1 MKKILSVILAVVLVV
16 TPCVIAARGATDNAS
31 QYPLVVVPGY
41 SASTL
46 MKVSGS
52 GTEEQVWML
61 NLGGVGGDILEY
73 IVPIAR
79 GVGELTFRNADRLST
94 IIGNEIINL
103 TEDIVCNPD
112 GTSKYNIKPLL
123 ETAEESCWANI
134 REKYGEDSS
143 YCYFSYVLNDMIASY
158 NKPDSEVFSFMCD
171 FRMGA
176 VDCAA
181 RLDSFI
187 DDVLDY
193 TGSDKVNIV
202 CESHGG
208 QVTATYLSLYGEKQK
223 VHNAVLNVPALCG
236 ASLAY
241 DLLTQEANLDE
252 LELLYFVEF
261 AELLEEDIHWLFEAE
276 NLEFVDW
283 IIQGILPPIFKVV
296 GYWGSIWDFCPP
308 EVYEEMKEKWLDPVE
323 SALLIEKSDY
333 MHNVVMAN
341 YAENLTACQEE
352 YGVNIT
358 IVAGTDSGCCSG
370 WRQNSDGIISTACS
384 TGSTCA
390 PLDERFSDGYTQV
403 NECGGNYK
411 VSPDMTVDASTA
423 FLPDDTFFFN
433 RLYHG
438 SEFEDPNAK
447 KLIEKALFTDTVQD
461 VYSSAEFPQFRYSAN
476 CSHALTAEFDSSVP
490 GYLSSDDK
498 ALVITNVSQKD
509 YPLDIINITVDGAP
523 LKFDLKNAGNIKPGE
538 SVSVPFTG
546 EVPEVSK
553 TKINI
558 TVTYRTGGVTPLGN
572 RIFGFTLMNG
582 EAPEYDESTP
592 FVPTE
597 FVNPLSDLPAGLT
610 SLLKKMGVY
619 NMLIMFIN
627 IIRGIFGKV
636 FSLLQF

>member
-1 MKKILSVILAVVLVV
+1 MKKILSVILSVVLIV
-16 TPCVIAARGATDNAS
+16 TPCVIAARGATDDAA

-46 MKVSGS
+46 MKVNDDGS
-52 GTEEQVWML
+52 EEQAWML

-79 GVGELTFRNADRLST
+79 GIGELTMRNADRLST
-94 IIGNEIINL
+94 IIGNEIIDL
-103 TEDIVCNPD
+103 TKLIVCNPD
-112 GTSKYNIKPLL
+112 GTSKYNLRPLL

-134 REKYGEDSS
+134 RKEYGEDSK
-143 YCYFSYVLNDMIASY
+143 YCFFSAYLNNMIASY
-158 NKPDSEVFSFMCD
+158 NVPDSNVFSFMCD

-181 RLDSFI
+181 RLDAFI

-193 TGSDKVNIV
+193 TGSEKVNIV

-241 DLLTQEANLDE
+241 DLLTQQANLDE

-308 EVYEEMKEKWLDPVE
+308 EVYEDMKAKWLDPDE
-323 SALLIEKSDY
+323 SALLIEKSDF
-333 MHNVVMAN
+333 MHYEVMAN
-341 YAENLTACQEE
+341 YAENLAACRDE
-352 YGVNIT
+352 YGINIT
-358 IVAGTDSGCCSG
+358 VIAGTDSGCCSG

-403 NECGGNYK
+403 NDCGGKYK

-423 FLPDDTFFFN
+423 FLPDNTFFFSK
-433 RLYHG
+433 LYHG
-438 SEFEDPNAK
+438 SEFEDPNARL
-447 KLIEKALFTDTVQD
+447 LIEKALLTDTVKD
-461 VYSSAEFPQFRYSAN
+461 VYSLPGFPQFRYSAN
-476 CSHALTAEFDSSVP
+476 CSHALTAEFDKSAP
-490 GYLSSDDK
+490 GYLSSDDE
-498 ALVITNVSQKD
+498 ALVITNVSNKE
-509 YPLDIINITVDGAP
+509 YTLGVINITVDGAP
-523 LKFDLKNAGNIKPGE
+523 LKFSLKNAGSIKPGE
-538 SVSVPFTG
+538 SVSIPFKGDVPQ
-546 EVPEVSK
+546 VSK

-558 TVTYRTGGVTPLGN
+558 TVTYRTQGVTPLGE
-572 RIFGFTLMNG
+572 RVFGFTLMNG
-582 EAPEYDESTP
+582 EAPEYDGSMP
-592 FVPTE
+592 FVSTE
-597 FVNPLSDLPAGLT
+597 FVNPLSDLPAGLRT
-610 SLLKKMGVY
+610 LLKDLGIY
-619 NMLIMFIN
+619 NLIVMFIH
-627 IIRGIFGKV
+627 IVRGLFDNVFG
-636 FSLLQF
+636 LL

>member
-1 MKKILSVILAVVLVV
+1 MKKVLSVVLAVVLLV
-16 TPCVIAARGATDNAS
+16 TPCVIAVRGATDDAA

-46 MKVSGS
+46 VRVNNDGS
-52 GTEEQVWML
+52 EEQVWML
-61 NLGGVGGDILEY
+61 NLGGIGGDILEY

-79 GVGELTFRNADRLST
+79 GIGELTFRNADRLST
-94 IIGNEIINL
+94 IIGNEIIDL
-103 TEDIVCNPD
+103 TKDIVCNPD

-134 REKYGEDSS
+134 RKEYGEDSK
-143 YCYFSYVLNDMIASY
+143 YCFFDYVLNDMIASY
-158 NKPDSEVFSFMCD
+158 DVPDSNVFSFMCD

-176 VDCAA
+176 VDCAEH
-181 RLDSFI
+181 LDAFI
-187 DDVLDY
+187 DDVLEY
-193 TGSDKVNIV
+193 TGSKKVNIV
-202 CESHGG
+202 SESHGG
-208 QVTATYLSLYGEKQK
+208 QVVATYLSLFGEKQK

-308 EVYEEMKEKWLDPVE
+308 EVYEEMKEKWLDPDE
-323 SALLIEKSDY
+323 NALLIEKSDY
-333 MHNVVMAN
+333 MHNEVMAN
-341 YAENLTACQEE
+341 YAENLNACQDE

-390 PLDERFSDGYTQV
+390 PLDKRFSDGYTQI
-403 NECGGNYK
+403 NDCGGKYK

-423 FLPDDTFFFN
+423 FLPDDTFFFSK
-433 RLYHG
+433 LYHG
-438 SEFEDPNAK
+438 SEFADPNAK
-447 KLIEKALFTDTVQD
+447 KLIEKALLTDTVQD
-461 VYSSAEFPQFRYSAN
+461 VYSNTEFPQFRYSAN
-476 CSHALTAEFDSSVP
+476 CSHALTAEFNSSAP
-490 GYLSSDDK
+490 GYLSSNDT
-498 ALVITNVSQKD
+498 ALVITNVSDRD
-509 YPLDIINITVDGAP
+509 YTLGIINITVDGAP
-523 LKFDLKNAGNIKPGE
+523 LKFNLKNAGNIKPGQ
-538 SVSVPFTG
+538 SVSVPFKG
-546 EVPEVSK
+546 DVPEVSK

-558 TVTYRTGGVTPLGN
+558 TVTYRAGGVTPLGE
-572 RIFGFTLMNG
+572 RVFGFTLMNG
-582 EAPEYDESTP
+582 EAPEYDELMPT
-592 FVPTE
+592 VPTE
-597 FVNPLSDLPAGLT
+597 FVNPLSDLPAGLKT
-610 SLLKKMGVY
+610 LLKHMGIY
-619 NMLIMFIN
+619 NLIVMFIN
-627 IIRGIFGKV
+627 VFRGIIGNIFN
-636 FSLLQF
+636 LL